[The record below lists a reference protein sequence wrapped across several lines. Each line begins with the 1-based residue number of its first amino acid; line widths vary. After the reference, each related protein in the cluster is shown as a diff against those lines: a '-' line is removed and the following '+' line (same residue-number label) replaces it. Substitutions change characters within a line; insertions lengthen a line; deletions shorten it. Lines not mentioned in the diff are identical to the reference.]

1 MLYIPLFHPSFHVI
15 SRTKYLNPSY
25 IEVNFWKENHIFCY
39 SLLLRVCQIYCTF
52 PTLGETSVMWVS
64 FSNHILL
71 WVRFSNTL
79 QFRFKI
85 HNILIPHF
93 SLDHSPIM
101 HILCGDTHWSLKFIY
116 VELGCSS
123 PAFSFVQN
131 FTKMQINK
139 EEDSVAIFL
148 VFKI

>member
-1 MLYIPLFHPSFHVI
+1 MPYIPLFHPSFHI
-15 SRTKYLNPSY
+15 IFRTKYLNPSY

-52 PTLGETSVMWVS
+52 PTLGETGVMWVS
-64 FSNHILL
+64 FSNHIIL
-71 WVRFSNTL
+71 WVPFSNTL

-85 HNILIPHF
+85 HNILIPHL
-93 SLDHSPIM
+93 SLDHAPVM
-101 HILCGDTHWSLKFIY
+101 RTLCWGTHWWLKFIY
-116 VELGCSS
+116 VELGYLS

-139 EEDSVAIFL
+139 EENSVAIFL
-148 VFKI
+148 ILVW